1 MKERINHMKKLNTLL
16 VTIVGIF
23 VFIVLPAF
31 ADTYQSYY
39 TQYGQIYVCDINE
52 TVIVDATGNIW
63 AIDATDEFNE
73 GDTVKI
79 KFYTNHTDY
88 TREDDAIVKIKRVD

>member
-1 MKERINHMKKLNTLL
+1 MKKGISKFL
-16 VTIVGIF
+16 VACVA
-23 VFIVLPAF
+23 VFMLIGMPII

-39 TQYGQIYVCDINE
+39 TQYGEVYLCDINE
-52 TVIVDATGNIW
+52 TLIVDATGNIW
-63 AIDATDEFNE
+63 SVYDTELNK

-88 TREDDAIVKIKRVD
+88 TREDDKIISVKRVD

>member
-1 MKERINHMKKLNTLL
+1 MKKGISKFL
-16 VTIVGIF
+16 VASVA
-23 VFIVLPAF
+23 VFMLIGMPII

-39 TQYGQIYVCDINE
+39 TQYGEVYSCDINE
-52 TVIVDATGNIW
+52 TLIVDATGNIW
-63 AIDATDEFNE
+63 SVYDTELNE

-88 TREDDAIVKIKRVD
+88 TREDDEIVKIKRVD

>member
-1 MKERINHMKKLNTLL
+1 MKERIFQMKKGISQFL
-16 VTIVGIF
+16 VMCVA
-23 VFIVLPAF
+23 VFMLIGMPII

-39 TQYGQIYVCDINE
+39 TQYGEVYSCDINE
-52 TVIVDATGNIW
+52 TLIVDATGNIW
-63 AIDATDEFNE
+63 SVYDTELNE

-88 TREDDAIVKIKRVD
+88 TREDDEIVKIKRVD

>member
-16 VTIVGIF
+16 AIIIGTI
-23 VFIVLPAF
+23 VFIVLPAI

-39 TQYGQIYVCDINE
+39 TQYGEVYLCDINE
-52 TVIVDATGNIW
+52 TLIVDATGNIW
-63 AIDATDEFNE
+63 SISATDEFNE
-73 GDTVKI
+73 GETVKI

-88 TREDDAIVKIKRVD
+88 TREDDEIISIKRVD

>member
-1 MKERINHMKKLNTLL
+1 MKKGISKFL
-16 VTIVGIF
+16 VASVA
-23 VFIVLPAF
+23 VFMLIGMPII

-39 TQYGQIYVCDINE
+39 TQYGEVYSCDINE
-52 TVIVDATGNIW
+52 TLIVDATGNIW
-63 AIDATDEFNE
+63 SVYDAELNK

-88 TREDDAIVKIKRVD
+88 TREDDKIISVKRVD

>member
-1 MKERINHMKKLNTLL
+1 MNRFKEIALIFGATFFLFLL
-16 VTIVGIF
+16 PI
-23 VFIVLPAF
+23 L

-39 TQYGQIYVCDINE
+39 TQYGEVYLCDINE
-52 TVIVDATGNIW
+52 TLIVDATGNIW
-63 AIDATDEFNE
+63 SVYDTELNE

-88 TREDDAIVKIKRVD
+88 TREDDKIVKIKRVE

>member
-1 MKERINHMKKLNTLL
+1 MKKGIGKFL
-16 VTIVGIF
+16 VLCVG
-23 VFIVLPAF
+23 VFILIGMPII

-39 TQYGQIYVCDINE
+39 TQYGEVYLCDINE
-52 TVIVDATGNIW
+52 TLIVDATGNIW
-63 AIDATDEFNE
+63 SVYDTELNE

-88 TREDDAIVKIKRVD
+88 TREDDKIISIKRVD

>member
-1 MKERINHMKKLNTLL
+1 MKKLNTLL
-16 VTIVGIF
+16 VIIVGII
-23 VFIVLPAF
+23 VFFVLPAF

-39 TQYGQIYVCDINE
+39 TQYGEVYLCDINE
-52 TVIVDATGNIW
+52 TLIVDATGNIW
-63 AIDATDEFNE
+63 SVYDTELNE

-88 TREDDAIVKIKRVD
+88 TREDDKIIKIKRVD

>member
-1 MKERINHMKKLNTLL
+1 MKKSIGKFLIMC
-16 VTIVGIF
+16 VA
-23 VFIVLPAF
+23 VFMLIGMPII

-39 TQYGQIYVCDINE
+39 TQYGEVYLCDVNE
-52 TVIVDATGNIW
+52 TLIVDATGNIW
-63 AIDATDEFNE
+63 SVHDTELNK

-88 TREDDAIVKIKRVD
+88 TREDDKIIKIKRVD

>member
-1 MKERINHMKKLNTLL
+1 MKKSISKFL
-16 VTIVGIF
+16 VACVA
-23 VFIVLPAF
+23 VFMLIGMPII

-39 TQYGQIYVCDINE
+39 TQYGEVYLCDINE
-52 TVIVDATGNIW
+52 TLIVDATGNIW
-63 AIDATDEFNE
+63 SVYDTELNE

-88 TREDDAIVKIKRVD
+88 TREDDKIIKIKRVE